1 MPKRVISHQELIESV
16 HTATSAPFDAIY
28 PSDRSYLALS
38 LGEVWETV
46 QSFGPGSGNGDGVD
60 VDHLARRLWYAF
72 KERESRSACG
82 MVRLDR
88 PIVRDVVGVV
98 TVDDI
103 FSEGGHDPVGLD
115 DCVLSDDLAEYA
127 EEVGIRFGAEA
138 KNGGE
143 GRRGDPR
150 GKIEMTLIDPQNRD
164 VFKRSDGGSFGAGG
178 WRVSEIRAI
187 AVWF

>member
-1 MPKRVISHQELIESV
+1 MPKRVISHHELIESV
-16 HTATSAPFDAIY
+16 HSATSAPFDAIY

-46 QSFGPGSGNGDGVD
+46 QSFGPGSGNGNGVD

-103 FSEGGHDPVGLD
+103 FSEGGQDPVGLD

-127 EEVGIRFGAEA
+127 EEVGVRFGVDP
-138 KNGGE
+138 KNGAVESRDLECG
-143 GRRGDPR
+143 
-150 GKIEMTLIDPQNRD
+150 IEMTLIDPQTKD
-164 VFKRSDGGSFGAGG
+164 VFKRSDGGSFGAGE
-178 WRVSEIRAI
+178 WRVSEIRAV